1 LQELQQATA
10 ACAAA
15 TMLCAAHKICPR
27 LNRDIATAAAA
38 ATAPSLLLPP
48 RLLIPN
54 FGCTP
59 AKGRRCC
66 CCCWAFS
73 TLQEV
78 VTPLASLQH
87 TKKTQAAA
95 IQPSSE
101 ATREAPKHQQPTAAQ
116 QMETEAGGSSQKKP
130 YEMDGS

>member
-15 TMLCAAHKICPR
+15 TMIRAAHKICPR

-87 TKKTQAAA
+87 TKKHPGGSNTAIVRSNKGSAQAPATNSSAA
-95 IQPSSE
+95 NGDGGG
-101 ATREAPKHQQPTAAQ
+101 RQQPEKAV
-116 QMETEAGGSSQKKP
+116 
-130 YEMDGS
+130 

>member
-15 TMLCAAHKICPR
+15 TMIRAAHKICPR

-78 VTPLASLQH
+78 VTPLASLH
-87 TKKTQAAA
+87 ALKVELA
-95 IQPSSE
+95 
-101 ATREAPKHQQPTAAQ
+101 
-116 QMETEAGGSSQKKP
+116 SSQI
-130 YEMDGS
+130 GIVA